1 VPLQPKAA
9 QVRRRPSETIRVSA
23 PRVRPA
29 LVLALAAGAAAG
41 ARAQPVTSRAWRPDE
56 RTLVTDLSHVTAVA
70 ATDLVVYA
78 ATRQALAVYDRGSGA
93 LREVVGV
100 VDGYPPGPVSAMVA
114 DPGDDTAWLAGLG
127 LWVSYEPLG
136 RRIES
141 GPLPGPADEVV
152 LDRSDPSRGAF
163 FHTSAGWY
171 LVPRVGLFA
180 QPAGDVPPPGRRIAA
195 LGPAELLARAPAFD
209 AVRMRIERD
218 AQLRTWRLTSA
229 VMTPARNEV
238 FVGTDGNGVFRVDLT
253 TYDTE
258 RFPAGLLATPTGAVT
273 VGDGLVCA
281 GSDAHYRGTR
291 RGITCF
297 RPDLSDFRYFEGASL
312 AGLPAGT
319 VRRLLPAAGALWVAG
334 DAGALRIDPRSGDV
348 RQLLGRAGLPSDDVR
363 ALAAAPGGVWIGTA
377 RGLAFVPDTGATPRA
392 TSSLVLDAAVLALAV
407 QEDTLWVG
415 TAAGLFVLPPG
426 AGSPVAAAPD
436 RPDLAAPILALA
448 VKGDTLLAATDTRLA
463 WRVGSAWHVLEPPGA
478 SVGRL
483 TALAAD
489 RDGFWVAGSGGLAF
503 YQPARGL
510 WRALTA
516 PGDVPQPVSDVA
528 AGRDYVWAATPGGV
542 VRLDRRV
549 LVP

>member
-1 VPLQPKAA
+1 
-9 QVRRRPSETIRVSA
+9 
-23 PRVRPA
+23 
-29 LVLALAAGAAAG
+29 VLALAATSG
-41 ARAQPVTSRAWRPDE
+41 ARAQPPSSRAWRPEE

-78 ATRQALAVYDRGSGA
+78 ATRQALAVYDRGSGE
-93 LREVVGV
+93 LRDVVGGL
-100 VDGYPPGPVSAMVA
+100 DGYPPGPVTAMVA
-114 DPGDDTAWLAGLG
+114 DPGDDTAWLAGIG

-141 GPLPGPADEVV
+141 GPLPGPSDQVV

-163 FHTSAGWY
+163 FHTTAGWY
-171 LVPRVGLFA
+171 FVPRSGLFA
-180 QPAGDVPPPGRRIAA
+180 QPATDVPPPGQRIAA
-195 LGPAELLARAPAFD
+195 LGPGELLVRAPAFD

-253 TYDTE
+253 TYDAQ
-258 RFPAGLLATPTGAVT
+258 RLPAGLLATPTGAVAYQ
-273 VGDGLVCA
+273 DALVCA
-281 GSDAHYRGTR
+281 GSDARYRDTR
-291 RGITCF
+291 RGVTCF
-297 RPDLSDFRYFEGASL
+297 RSDFTEFSYYEGTSL

-319 VRRLLPAAGALWVAG
+319 VHRLLATPRALWVAG
-334 DAGALRIDPRSGDV
+334 DQGALRIDPRTGDV
-348 RQLLGRAGLPSDDVR
+348 RELLGRGGLPGEDVR
-363 ALAAAPGGVWIGTA
+363 ALAAAPGGVWIGTS
-377 RGLAFVPDTGATPRA
+377 RGLAFVPDTGSTPHA
-392 TSSLVLDAAVLALAV
+392 SAALVLGAAVLALAAR
-407 QEDTLWVG
+407 EDTLWVG

-426 AGSPVAAAPD
+426 AAAPLSAAAP
-436 RPDLAAPILALA
+436 PELSAPVLALA
-448 VKGDTLLAATDTRLA
+448 VKGDTLLAATDTHLA
-463 WRVGSAWHVLEPPGA
+463 WRAGAVWHVLVPPGA
-478 SVGRL
+478 PVGQI

-516 PGDVPQPVSDVA
+516 PGDVPQPVNDVA
-528 AGRDYVWAATPGGV
+528 VGRDYVWAATPGGV
-542 VRLDRRV
+542 LRLERRV

>member
-1 VPLQPKAA
+1 MRLPL
-9 QVRRRPSETIRVSA
+9 V
-23 PRVRPA
+23 
-29 LVLALAAGAAAG
+29 LVLAAAAASG
-41 ARAQPVTSRAWRPDE
+41 ARAQPAASRAWRPEE

-78 ATRQALAVYDRGSGA
+78 ATRQGLAVYDRGSGA
-93 LREVVGV
+93 LRDVVGPI
-100 VDGYPPGPVSAMVA
+100 DGFPPGPVTAMVA
-114 DPGDDTAWLAGLG
+114 DPSDDTAWLAGIG
-127 LWVSYEPLG
+127 LWISYQPLG

-141 GPLPGPADEVV
+141 GPLPGPADQVV

-163 FHTSAGWY
+163 FHTTAGWY
-171 LVPRVGLFA
+171 LVPRIGLFA
-180 QPAGDVPPPGRRIAA
+180 QPVSDVPPPGRRIAA
-195 LGPAELLARAPAFD
+195 LGPGELLVRAPAFD

-253 TYDTE
+253 SYEAD
-258 RFPAGLLATPTGAVT
+258 RFPAGLLASPTGAVASA
-273 VGDGLVCA
+273 DDLVCA
-281 GSDAHYRGTR
+281 GSEARYRDIR

-297 RPDLSDFRYFEGASL
+297 RPDLTDFTYYEGTSL
-312 AGLPAGT
+312 AGLPAAT
-319 VRRLLPAAGALWVAG
+319 VRRLLPTRRALWVAG
-334 DAGALRIDPRSGDV
+334 DAGALWLDPRSGVV
-348 RQLLGRAGLPSDDVR
+348 RQLLGREGLPSEDVR
-363 ALAAAPGGVWIGTA
+363 ALASTPAGVWIGTA
-377 RGLAFVPDTGATPRA
+377 RGLAFVPDTGSTPRA
-392 TSSLVLDAAVLALAV
+392 TSTLVLDAAVLALAARG
-407 QEDTLWVG
+407 DSLWLG

-426 AGSPVAAAPD
+426 AEAPRPAAPD
-436 RPDLAAPILALA
+436 QPALSAPVLALA
-448 VKGDTLLAATDTRLA
+448 LKGDTLLAATDAHLA
-463 WRVGSAWHVLEPPGA
+463 WLAGGAWHVLLPPGTP
-478 SVGRL
+478 VGQI

-516 PGDVPQPVSDVA
+516 PGDVPHPVNDVA

-542 VRLDRRV
+542 VRLERRV